1 MLYLHF
7 SLLAVLGS
15 VLLSGCDARPSGAP
29 DHPDLRI
36 ARYRL
41 IAAAGRTGSLG
52 VFAEHYEDEARTV
65 FGDTEISGVDGIAEN
80 WKRIMNGAAIE
91 DIQRVSAG
99 TELEAPTRLVD
110 SGTVMMRMR
119 IKGEL
124 RDTIMAY
131 KTLWILNG
139 SAWRIRRDEIRSK

>member
-1 MLYLHF
+1 MSSLQF
-7 SLLAVLGS
+7 SVLAVLGS
-15 VLLSGCDARPSGAP
+15 VLLSGCDSRPSGAP
-29 DHPDLRI
+29 DNADQRI

-41 IAAAGRTGSLG
+41 IAAAGKTQSIA
-52 VFAEHYEDEARTV
+52 VFAENYEEDATTV

-80 WKRIMNGAAIE
+80 WTRIMNGAAVE

-99 TELEAPTRLVD
+99 TELESPTRLVD
-110 SGTVMMRMR
+110 SGTVMIRMR

-131 KTLWILNG
+131 RTLWGLNG
-139 SAWRIRRDEIRSK
+139 STWRISRDEIRSK